1 MPIPSIE
8 NERLSHINHI
18 MDELHDHMDS
28 VYEHLVDRE
37 ILECVEQLDSCL
49 LKIKDLKQSLE
60 DGI

>member
-1 MPIPSIE
+1 
-8 NERLSHINHI
+8 

-37 ILECVEQLDSCL
+37 ILECVQQLDSCL

>member
-8 NERLSHINHI
+8 NERLSHINHV

-37 ILECVEQLDSCL
+37 ILECVQELNSCL
-49 LKIKDLKQSLE
+49 VKIKDLKQSLE